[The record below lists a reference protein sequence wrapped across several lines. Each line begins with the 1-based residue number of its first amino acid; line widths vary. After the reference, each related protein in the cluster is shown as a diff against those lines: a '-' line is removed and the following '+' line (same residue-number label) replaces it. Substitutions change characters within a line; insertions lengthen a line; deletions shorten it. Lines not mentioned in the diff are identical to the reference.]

1 MRKFICV
8 RVVIGYSLGV
18 VASFRSSTVVTP
30 APSSCI
36 AGFLY
41 CAVGACPGRR
51 QTVEGD
57 IAETLEDQ
65 ATLTRLFPIGSLVP
79 VRGTCK
85 GDSIV
90 TFDSVIA
97 SCFFVANCRVRPC
110 IVEYLLPG
118 RLLFALL
125 LV

>member
-1 MRKFICV
+1 MRKFKCV

-65 ATLTRLFPIGSLVP
+65 ATLIRLFPIGSLVP

-90 TFDSVIA
+90 TFDLVIA

-110 IVEYLLPG
+110 IVKYLLPG
-118 RLLFALL
+118 QLLFALL